1 MAITMILFLAISFI
15 LQGAFGELVC
25 EELPIGMCSF
35 AISSGGNR
43 CSLETYTS
51 RRDGS
56 TKLQCKT
63 SQILV
68 DEIKEHIESDECINA
83 CGLERYSIGIS
94 SDTLL
99 DSAFALKICSNDCS
113 KNCPN
118 IADLY
123 HNLAQ
128 AEGVNLP
135 ELCKAL
141 LNSPRRA
148 LSKVISSSGAAAASS
163 GSESAPAAGATFG
176 PAGSPV
182 GAPAPM

>member
-1 MAITMILFLAISFI
+1 MGFFFLNV
-15 LQGAFGELVC
+15 GELVC

-128 AEGVNLP
+128 AEGWYYNRLIQFSIHFFF
-135 ELCKAL
+135 
-141 LNSPRRA
+141 NN
-148 LSKVISSSGAAAASS
+148 
-163 GSESAPAAGATFG
+163 FHF
-176 PAGSPV
+176 
-182 GAPAPM
+182 